1 MSNCFVN
8 MEAAAQRIE
17 KHSEEVDNG
26 GHGSFLGLPKLGHQ
40 QSLQDLIEDDLQSR
54 DDGSIEMSTLLLRT
68 DGNAD
73 SDSATVAA
81 PLSLLPDEAPG
92 PEYRTLL
99 KPRSDE
105 NSSRSPDVT
114 GSKCTGNISRQN
126 FWRRL
131 IRRYHYPTQADGS
144 LKLTLTLRRNTY
156 EQPKV
161 VYSHQR
167 RRVLAEFL
175 TLHLIPVSINFALL
189 GLYIQQVL
197 WAPPWPTTNVLNS
210 LQFASKVHETL
221 MVVSLSKI
229 LLHHIRYRLL
239 SSTDQGLPLGLVT
252 SPFRLLDLTYLWSQ
266 EFSAAWWG
274 KRRISSFDV
283 ISIFVHIYLFIL
295 AAVLGPASAISMLPR
310 LGEWKVATAIA
321 NAPFYGEDLPQV
333 YMGGEVS
340 DLYQLRITEAFIPK
354 ACDYTNLSQ
363 PQTNDCPRYG
373 LEDILKS
380 WLPTRFGSESSDMYL
395 KGNNI
400 TVQGNVNA
408 EFTPRT
414 IFVPQMLRTNFAEN
428 VQSVV
433 DATTAS
439 DAVFRFAR
447 SLSGYYISV
456 KPWQL
461 GTDADCWPTCATPAT
476 FRLYPGRS
484 RARHSPSSWKQPYV
498 STLCSQPRRIPNPSG
513 PLSFAFNANTS
524 FNANTWPT
532 GIDGPDHVVEL
543 DSSLLPELFNST
555 EMGFL
560 DLSHLRIQPQF
571 PLSAAFI
578 YTDHSKMALCLVKA
592 AWVDMALSLMYER
605 IFEEPRISWTW
616 RLPPPYHDSLA
627 HNLEAWFDESNS
639 TDIIMLD
646 LEWLEI
652 LDFGTTRDRESDHS
666 FFKRFSQA
674 CRDSSAVDLY
684 GAPLHGERNIGLTCM
699 ASGLAVGIAEGLS
712 KVASHYDIHALGSVY
727 YDIHA
732 SGSVDYDDRHDGPHM
747 TLSPWSDVKIR
758 PQPDSTTEWLFD
770 ANWTTSTLSSREI
783 EETGTRL
790 DFEITEK
797 VYGYGFRDVTITM
810 AFVVLFVYVATVFIH
825 ITITSFGTSWSS
837 RAWTS
842 LGEYFVLAMRS
853 PAPTSSVLSNTG
865 GGVKKVSTWKARV
878 SVLELQDGGKV
889 GFTIRESGQ
898 SDAEDVSKQV
908 TRVRPDWEYS

>member
-1 MSNCFVN
+1 

-17 KHSEEVDNG
+17 RHSGEVDNG
-26 GHGSFLGLPKLGHQ
+26 GHGCFLGLPKLGHQ

-81 PLSLLPDEAPG
+81 PSSRLPDEVPG

-114 GSKCTGNISRQN
+114 GSKCTGKPSRQK

-131 IRRYHYPTQADGS
+131 IRRYHYPTQTDGS

-175 TLHLIPVSINFALL
+175 TLHFIPVSINFALL

-229 LLHHIRYRLL
+229 LLHHVRYRLL

-274 KRRISSFDV
+274 KRRISSSDV

-321 NAPFYGEDLPQV
+321 NAPFYKENRTQI

-340 DLYQLRITEAFIPK
+340 DVYQQKITAAVIPR

-373 LEDILKS
+373 LDDILKS
-380 WLPTRFGSESSDMYL
+380 WLPTRFGSESSSYSWM
-395 KGNNI
+395 GSNI
-400 TVQGNVNA
+400 TVQGNANA
-408 EFTPRT
+408 GFAPRT
-414 IFVPQMLRTNFAEN
+414 ICVPWMVRMQFAER

-439 DAVFRFAR
+439 DAVLRFAR
-447 SLSGYYISV
+447 SLVDYYSSMI
-456 KPWQL
+456 PWQL
-461 GTDADCWPTCATPAT
+461 GTEWPTYAAPST
-476 FRLYPGRS
+476 FRLYAGRS
-484 RARHSPSSWKQPYV
+484 KARSSPPSSWKQPYV
-498 STLCSQPRRIPNPSG
+498 STLCSQQRRILNSSG
-513 PLSFAFNANTS
+513 PLSFAFNSNHTNPWATE
-524 FNANTWPT
+524 
-532 GIDGPDHVVEL
+532 IDGPNYIVEL
-543 DSSLLPELFNST
+543 DSSLLPKLFNST

-560 DLSHLRIQPQF
+560 DLSHLKIQPQF
-571 PLSAAFI
+571 PLSAAFM
-578 YTDHSKMALCLVKA
+578 YTDKSNMALCLVKA

-605 IFEEPRISWTW
+605 IFEDLRISWTW
-616 RLPPPYHDSLA
+616 RLPPSYHDSLT
-627 HNLEAWFDESNS
+627 HNEEAWFDESNS

-652 LDFGTTRDRESDHS
+652 LDFGTTRDRKSDHS
-666 FFKRFSQA
+666 FFKRFSQT
-674 CRDSSAVDLY
+674 CRDNSAVIWY
-684 GAPLHGERNIGLTCM
+684 GEPTHGERNIGLTCM
-699 ASGLAVGIAEGLS
+699 TSGLAVGIAEGLS
-712 KVASHYDIHALGSVY
+712 KVASHYDIHALGSM
-727 YDIHA
+727 DQ
-732 SGSVDYDDRHDGPHM
+732 YDDGYYGFPR
-747 TLSPWSDVKIR
+747 TLSPWSDVKIQA
-758 PQPDSTTEWLFD
+758 QPDPAIRWLFG
-770 ANWTTSTLSSREI
+770 ANWTTSTLSPREI

-842 LGEYFVLAMRS
+842 LGEYFVLAMQS

-878 SVLELQDGGKV
+878 SVLEMQGGKKV
-889 GFTIRESGQ
+889 GFTIKEPGR
-898 SDAEDVSKQV
+898 SDTEDVSTQV
-908 TRVRPDWEYS
+908 TKVRPDWEYS

>member
-1 MSNCFVN
+1 
-8 MEAAAQRIE
+8 MEAAGQHIE

-40 QSLQDLIEDDLQSR
+40 KSLQDLIEDDLQSR

-81 PLSLLPDEAPG
+81 PSSRLPDEVPG
-92 PEYRTLL
+92 PEYRTLF

-105 NSSRSPDVT
+105 NSGRSPVVT
-114 GSKCTGNISRQN
+114 GSKCTGKPGHQN
-126 FWRRL
+126 FWRRVT
-131 IRRYHYPTQADGS
+131 RRYHYPTQADGS

-167 RRVLAEFL
+167 RGVLAEFL

-189 GLYIQQVL
+189 GLYVQQVL

-229 LLHHIRYRLL
+229 LLHHVRYRLL
-239 SSTDQGLPLGLVT
+239 SSTDQGLPLGLAT
-252 SPFRLLDLTYLWSQ
+252 SPFRILDLTYLWSQ

-274 KRRISSFDV
+274 KRRISSSDV

-340 DLYQLRITEAFIPK
+340 DLYQQRITAAFTPQ
-354 ACDYTNLSQ
+354 ACDYKDFSQ
-363 PQTNDCPRYG
+363 PQTHDCPRYG

-380 WLPTRFGSESSDMYL
+380 WLPTRFGKESSDVYL
-395 KGNNI
+395 EGNNI
-400 TVQGNVNA
+400 TVQGNGNA

-414 IFVPQMLRTNFAEN
+414 IFVPQIERTNFAKN
-428 VQSVV
+428 VQSIV

-439 DAVFRFAR
+439 DAVLRFAR
-447 SLSGYYISV
+447 SLVGYYISV

-461 GTDADCWPTCATPAT
+461 GTDADGWPSYTAPAT
-476 FRLYPGRS
+476 FKLYPGRS
-484 RARHSPSSWKQPYV
+484 RDRHSPSSWKQPYV
-498 STLCSQPRRIPNPSG
+498 STLCSQPRRILDSSG
-513 PLSFAFNANTS
+513 PLSFAFNANS
-524 FNANTWPT
+524 GST
-532 GIDGPDHVVEL
+532 GIDGPDYIVEL
-543 DSSLLPELFNST
+543 DSSLLPKLFNST
-555 EMGFL
+555 KMGFL
-560 DLSHLRIQPQF
+560 DLSHLKIQPQF

-592 AWVDMALSLMYER
+592 AWVDMALSLMYEQ
-605 IFEEPRISWTW
+605 IFEDPRISWTW
-616 RLPPPYHDSLA
+616 RLPPSYHDSLA

-666 FFKRFSQA
+666 FFKRFSIA
-674 CRDSSAVDLY
+674 CRDSSAVNLY
-684 GAPLHGERNIGLTCM
+684 GAPFHGERNIGLTCM
-699 ASGLAVGIAEGLS
+699 ASGLTVGIAEGLS
-712 KVASHYDIHALGSVY
+712 KVENHYDTHALGSW
-727 YDIHA
+727 DW
-732 SGSVDYDDRHDGPHM
+732 DDRHYGPSV
-747 TLSPWSDVKIR
+747 TLSPWSDVKIK
-758 PQPDSTTEWLFD
+758 PQPDFAFEWLFD
-770 ANWTTSTLSSREI
+770 ANWTTSTLSPREI

-790 DFEITEK
+790 DFEITER

-842 LGEYFVLAMRS
+842 LGEYIVLAMQS

-865 GGVKKVSTWKARV
+865 GGVKKLSTWKARV
-878 SVLELQDGGKV
+878 SVLELQDGKKI
-889 GFTIRESGQ
+889 GFTIKESGP
-898 SDAEDVSKQV
+898 SDAEDVSKEV
-908 TRVRPDWEYS
+908 TKVRPDWEYS